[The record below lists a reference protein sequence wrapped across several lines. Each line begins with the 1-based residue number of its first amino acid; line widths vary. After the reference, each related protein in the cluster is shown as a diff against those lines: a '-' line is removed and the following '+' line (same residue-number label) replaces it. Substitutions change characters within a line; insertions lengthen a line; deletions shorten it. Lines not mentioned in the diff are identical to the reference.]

1 MLAVAHL
8 DLKLSPA
15 SIATILQMVDW
26 TLFGHMRARDVDR
39 AYSWLIGC
47 KHSRT
52 LRLPDEDV
60 RKDIKA
66 TLMNHEKTVNE
77 YNKMFQ
83 SKMSPKF
90 IDYLVYGYIRTNRST
105 EEIARVLNNEQVFLE
120 ASPLNP
126 LNAVLVQR
134 IFDYLSH
141 FGPTGTVCERIWDW
155 TLESV
160 TAEELTAIETAFRK
174 QLELPASEIITVRL
188 ADRIKLREPESSP
201 C

>member
-1 MLAVAHL
+1 M
-8 DLKLSPA
+8 
-15 SIATILQMVDW
+15 
-26 TLFGHMRARDVDR
+26 
-39 AYSWLIGC
+39 GC
-47 KHSRT
+47 KYSRT
-52 LRLPDEDV
+52 LGLPAEDV

-90 IDYLVYGYIRTNRST
+90 IDYLVYGYVRTNRST
-105 EEIARVLNNEQVFLE
+105 EEIARVMNNEQVFLE

-134 IFDYLSH
+134 IFDYLSPL
-141 FGPTGTVCERIWDW
+141 GPADTACERIWDW
-155 TLESV
+155 AQGSV

-174 QLELPASEIITVRL
+174 QLELPASELITVPL
-188 ADRIKLREPESSP
+188 ANRVKVREPESSP
-201 C
+201 G